1 MQRIDINYDPYKI
14 ETEMHVNG
22 VNVCD
27 NIDDYAQFKV
37 FIDDKIPLQMWIEP
51 NDSEN
56 WKGIVNEL
64 KTDEEGFDILEFH
77 FHGREIDF
85 QDLRRTCE
93 IQNAN
98 RVNKIELIFKHDTIR
113 SDKKTDESYQT
124 IIDEFLSQ
132 RFSSLVQEQGVDSS
146 VFLEYQKFKDSY
158 KQINE
163 KNVATDSLKI
173 PSGLYSDS
181 EMGQE
186 NIAKYLD
193 PYIINRKA
201 ELINDGWKVIEL
213 ISDIQTQS
221 VQDMDK
227 RVDEYKAESDDLKE
241 KEQAE
246 QNRNDNLLLI
256 RDRVGKDI
264 YIINHIKID
273 TRMLETVRKDVRKRL
288 ETDPHIL
295 RVKTAPDTQTLKDI
309 EIKHITRQI
318 AGVFEELWDE
328 IENAYGETFAEYNST
343 ISDIVDDLNG
353 AAVQLYDYGIRGY
366 KFSCSTDLE
375 EIQLEDAHGLAEEM
389 LKSKEIKAKWNKTI
403 KRNPIKTKHYNN
415 WQLIGKMK
423 QALAEDTVETGEFIY
438 WNQFSMVSLK
448 TYITEKS
455 DVMDKLLYS
464 CQQHYWKELYDLRI
478 MSTNMAEA
486 IKRVIKNITH
496 TIKDYDKNL
505 VSLDRD
511 IKKCEAEIKF
521 RKDTLKWLN
530 QLKESIE
537 NLNTLV

>member
-132 RFSSLVQEQGVDSS
+132 RFSSLVHEQGADSS

-158 KQINE
+158 EQINE

-201 ELINDGWKVIEL
+201 ELINDGLKVIEL
-213 ISDIQTQS
+213 LSDIQTQS
-221 VQDMDK
+221 MQDMDK
-227 RVDEYKAESDDLKE
+227 RVDECKAESDDLKE

-264 YIINHIKID
+264 YIINHFKID

-288 ETDPHIL
+288 ETDPYIL

-309 EIKHITRQI
+309 EVKHITRQI

-328 IENAYGETFAEYNST
+328 IENAYDETFAEYNST
-343 ISDIVDDLNG
+343 ISDTVDDLND
-353 AAVQLYDYGIRGY
+353 AAVQLYDYGIHGY
-366 KFSCSTDLE
+366 RFSCSTDLE
-375 EIQLEDAHGLAEEM
+375 EIQLENAHDLTEEM

-415 WQLIGKMK
+415 WQFIGKMK
-423 QALAEDTVETGEFIY
+423 QALADDTVETGEFIY

-478 MSTNMAEA
+478 MSSNMAEA

-496 TIKDYDKNL
+496 TIKDYDKKL
-505 VSLDRD
+505 DSLDRD

-521 RKDTLKWLN
+521 RKDTLNWLN
-530 QLKESIE
+530 QLKETIE
-537 NLNTLV
+537 NLKSLA

>member
-14 ETEMHVNG
+14 ETEMNVNG

-98 RVNKIELIFKHDTIR
+98 RVNKIELVFKHDTIR
-113 SDKKTDESYQT
+113 SDKKTNESYQT

-132 RFSSLVQEQGVDSS
+132 RFSS
-146 VFLEYQKFKDSY
+146 
-158 KQINE
+158 
-163 KNVATDSLKI
+163 
-173 PSGLYSDS
+173 
-181 EMGQE
+181 
-186 NIAKYLD
+186 AKYLD

-201 ELINDGWKVIEL
+201 ELINDGLKVIEL
-213 ISDIQTQS
+213 LSDIQTQS

-227 RVDEYKAESDDLKE
+227 RVDECKAESDDLKE
-241 KEQAE
+241 REQAE

-288 ETDPHIL
+288 ETDPYIL

-309 EIKHITRQI
+309 EVKHITRQI

-389 LKSKEIKAKWNKTI
+389 RKSKEIKAKWNKTI

-415 WQLIGKMK
+415 WQFIGKMK
-423 QALAEDTVETGEFIY
+423 QALADDTVETGEFIY

-511 IKKCEAEIKF
+511 MKKCEAEIKF
-521 RKDTLKWLN
+521 RKDTLNWLN
-530 QLKESIE
+530 QLKETIG
-537 NLNTLV
+537 NLKSLV

>member
-85 QDLRRTCE
+85 EDLQRACE
-93 IQNAN
+93 MQNAN

-132 RFSSLVQEQGVDSS
+132 RFSSLVYEQGVDSS

-158 KQINE
+158 EQINE

-201 ELINDGWKVIEL
+201 ELINDGLKVIEL
-213 ISDIQTQS
+213 LSDIQTQS
-221 VQDMDK
+221 MQDMDK

-288 ETDPHIL
+288 ETDPYIL

-309 EIKHITRQI
+309 EVKHITRQI

-343 ISDIVDDLNG
+343 ISDTVDDLND
-353 AAVQLYDYGIRGY
+353 AAVQLYDYGIHGY
-366 KFSCSTDLE
+366 RFGCSTDLE
-375 EIQLEDAHGLAEEM
+375 EIQLENAHDLAEEM

-464 CQQHYWKELYDLRI
+464 CQQHYWKELYDLKI

-505 VSLDRD
+505 DSLDRD
-511 IKKCEAEIKF
+511 IKKGEAEIKF
-521 RKDTLKWLN
+521 RKDTLNWLN
-530 QLKESIE
+530 QLKETIE
-537 NLNTLV
+537 NLKSLV

>member
-85 QDLRRTCE
+85 EDLQRACE
-93 IQNAN
+93 MQNAN

-132 RFSSLVQEQGVDSS
+132 RFSSLVYEQGVDSS

-158 KQINE
+158 EQINE

-201 ELINDGWKVIEL
+201 ELINDGLKVIEL
-213 ISDIQTQS
+213 LSDIQTQS
-221 VQDMDK
+221 MQDMDK
-227 RVDEYKAESDDLKE
+227 RVDEY
-241 KEQAE
+241 
-246 QNRNDNLLLI
+246 
-256 RDRVGKDI
+256 
-264 YIINHIKID
+264 
-273 TRMLETVRKDVRKRL
+273 VRKRL
-288 ETDPHIL
+288 ETDPYIL

-309 EIKHITRQI
+309 EVKHITRQI

-328 IENAYGETFAEYNST
+328 IENAYDETFAEYNST
-343 ISDIVDDLNG
+343 ISDTVDDLND
-353 AAVQLYDYGIRGY
+353 AAVQLYDYGIHGY
-366 KFSCSTDLE
+366 RFGCSTDLE
-375 EIQLEDAHGLAEEM
+375 EIQLENAHDLAEEM

-448 TYITEKS
+448 TYITEKAGPVLRQLLQPQNAGGRGAPAVYRLPPRPG
-455 DVMDKLLYS
+455 DRGKMDSGLLS
-464 CQQHYWKELYDLRI
+464 AHRARHQRARLR
-478 MSTNMAEA
+478 
-486 IKRVIKNITH
+486 RGGPGP
-496 TIKDYDKNL
+496 
-505 VSLDRD
+505 LDRPGARD
-511 IKKCEAEIKF
+511 ALPGGLHPLPGG
-521 RKDTLKWLN
+521 RKPHLQAGPLYGRADPGKDQNTGGGGASHRAPVREPLARGLLKL
-530 QLKESIE
+530 
-537 NLNTLV
+537 